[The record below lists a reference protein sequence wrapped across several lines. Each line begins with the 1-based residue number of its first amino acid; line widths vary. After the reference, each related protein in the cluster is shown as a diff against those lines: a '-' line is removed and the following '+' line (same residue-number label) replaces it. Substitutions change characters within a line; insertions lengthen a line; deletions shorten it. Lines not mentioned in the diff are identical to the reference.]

1 MSGNVRE
8 LVKELLP
15 MALHKQN
22 CGFVTVHLHQYN
34 DTTVTA
40 SDLKWLIVKF
50 FLLWVL
56 GPTTEAKIIR
66 IIMCNAYYI
75 YGKKHNFILI
85 YSNSVNNYW
94 GSLTIRIYKYCFL
107 ETFSWSNLLYYFINN
122 LSCSSFQQ

>member
-22 CGFVTVHLHQYN
+22 CGFITVHLHQYN

-40 SDLKWLIVKF
+40 SDLKWLIVKLF
-50 FLLWVL
+50 FLWLRC
-56 GPTTEAKIIR
+56 PTTEAKIIR

-75 YGKKHNFILI
+75 YGKNTTL
-85 YSNSVNNYW
+85 
-94 GSLTIRIYKYCFL
+94 FL
-107 ETFSWSNLLYYFINN
+107 SRVTMWTTTKGVS
-122 LSCSSFQQ
+122 Q